1 MNDIE
6 QKRERIRALII
17 KEAKIHEKAQLIDY
31 YKLFYQSIF
40 GANHIVSDRVSIGLQ
55 IEKEINFPFMNS
67 SDPIMDISLEKKIYR
82 FPLHFIVDGKIS
94 VSVIAD
100 SFYNTVLRSGK
111 AGFSG
116 WEKLWEKIKEEINRL
131 GISDNFDDK
140 TTEEFN
146 TGLKKGEEIL
156 HHSRIYHENYN
167 PHYRIIDE
175 TGMEKILSKN
185 SDLKKYIE

>member
-6 QKRERIRALII
+6 QERERIRALII

-31 YKLFYQSIF
+31 YKFFYQSIF
-40 GANHIVSDRVSIGLQ
+40 GANHIVSDKISVGLQ
-55 IEKEINFPFMNS
+55 IEKEIESPFMNS

-82 FPLHFIVDGKIS
+82 FPLYFIVDKKIS
-94 VSVIAD
+94 ISVIVD
-100 SFYNTVLRSGK
+100 SFYNTILRSRRMK
-111 AGFSG
+111 FFG
-116 WEKLWEKIKEEINRL
+116 WEKLWEKIKEEIHRL

-156 HHSRIYHENYN
+156 HHSRIYHENYA

-175 TGMEKILSKN
+175 TGLENILLKN
-185 SDLKKYIE
+185 PDLKKYIV